1 MGLCYPAALAPPLWG
16 KSRVTQHG
24 LSGPVPSWH
33 CRIPPAVHRHPW
45 NGYVC
50 SPEWPFQCLCDPAP
64 SLPPLWLPV
73 VMSCV
78 WALCTPF
85 HWRHQ
90 CHGAV
95 PAMLQST
102 YYWLLISLST
112 YWMWCFPP
120 ILLPR
125 LGWGGPSINSIHS
138 GLQSISIPTQTRK
151 HHNSCVLLWA
161 HPKAATG
168 APNIVTFLLFFFLLS
183 PLLWDLVPGAKI
195 RKGLIWSKAWGLSFS
210 SLTWVY
216 YIELSCITDLIP
228 LEKKPLPGRGGDHLP
243 GVPRY
248 MWIQG
253 KHSFGNN

>member
-1 MGLCYPAALAPPLWG
+1 MALSVSVWPC
-16 KSRVTQHG
+16 TQ
-24 LSGPVPSWH
+24 
-33 CRIPPAVHRHPW
+33 
-45 NGYVC
+45 
-50 SPEWPFQCLCDPAP
+50 
-64 SLPPLWLPV
+64 PPLWLPV

-90 CHGAV
+90 CHRAV

-168 APNIVTFLLFFFLLS
+168 APNIVTFLLFFFTVSSSLGPSSWSQDQKGSDLEQSMGVIIFLSDMGLLHWTKLYNRLDS
-183 PLLWDLVPGAKI
+183 PRKKASS
-195 RKGLIWSKAWGLSFS
+195 RKGWGS
-210 SLTWVY
+210 SARSAQVHVN
-216 YIELSCITDLIP
+216 
-228 LEKKPLPGRGGDHLP
+228 PGET
-243 GVPRY
+243 
-248 MWIQG
+248 
-253 KHSFGNN
+253 

>member
-1 MGLCYPAALAPPLWG
+1 MALSVSVWPCTQPFSSLAPCGDVLCLGIMYPFPL
-16 KSRVTQHG
+16 KT
-24 LSGPVPSWH
+24 P
-33 CRIPPAVHRHPW
+33 
-45 NGYVC
+45 
-50 SPEWPFQCLCDPAP
+50 
-64 SLPPLWLPV
+64 
-73 VMSCV
+73 MS
-78 WALCTPF
+78 
-85 HWRHQ
+85 
-90 CHGAV
+90 
-95 PAMLQST
+95 QSCASHASKHL
-102 YYWLLISLST
+102 LLITDLST

-120 ILLPR
+120 VLLPR

-138 GLQSISIPTQTRK
+138 GLQSISILTQTRK